1 MKEAQTPQTWTLRGQ
16 DLTLAAGQLIEYQE
30 WREIR
35 VARVEQ
41 VRDISVPPYSQ
52 VIDVRLYG
60 PLAKRDGRRERI
72 VQPDQVLRVLDA
84 PPPPA
89 PKPLTSLWSP
99 RDSENPFRMACPTLT
114 DEAWREI
121 ARWYPFSVRVFIQS
135 DTAPWQEQARTHSWE
150 QAKEAMTTLAQL
162 HPDPSACWVVMKC
175 ELRGKQ
181 GREKPVLWYP
191 GQSSVQMALGEA
203 GLVKKPASAPLM
215 CSDDS
220 EG

>member
-1 MKEAQTPQTWTLRGQ
+1 
-16 DLTLAAGQLIEYQE
+16 LIEYQE
-30 WREIR
+30 RRESR

-41 VRDISVPPYSQ
+41 VRVISVPPYSQ

-60 PLAKRDGRRERI
+60 PLTRRDGRRECT
-72 VQPDQVLRVLDA
+72 VQPDQVIRVLDA

-99 RDSENPFRMACPTLT
+99 RDPENPFRIDCRSLT

-135 DTAPWQEQARTHSWE
+135 DTAPWQEQARTHSWD
-150 QAKEAMTTLAQL
+150 QAKEAMNTLAQL
-162 HPDPSACWVVMKC
+162 HHESSGYWVVMKC
-175 ELRGKQ
+175 ELRGKE

-191 GQSSVQMALGEA
+191 GQSSVQMALQA
-203 GLVKKPASAPLM
+203 LGLVKIT
-215 CSDDS
+215 
-220 EG
+220 